1 MSRNDEPNTATT
13 DFYIVIGQA
22 LRYSDSLKTIFGRVI
37 LGMDIVQKIN
47 RVDTINGVFD
57 DANNAT
63 VIKSMVIASD
73 LPIKKQY
80 IILIERT
87 DTTAFNKNYILG

>member
-22 LRYSDSLKTIFGRVI
+22 PRYSDSLKTIFGRVI

-47 RVDTINGVFD
+47 RVDT
-57 DANNAT
+57 
-63 VIKSMVIASD
+63 
-73 LPIKKQY
+73 KKW
-80 IILIERT
+80 RV
-87 DTTAFNKNYILG
+87 